1 MNFVTKIQFNHDK
14 YIGDETLFC
23 IGGFQNLNNI
33 IQIKNGKS
41 ISICHLLKSIPA
53 TKGMSRPQ
61 LFQQAEPNPA
71 AVVTIVTFQAQDR
84 EMVMARQATLEEEIR
99 NVIADGKEN
108 KVFLNETD
116 GIWFSGV
123 NKNKNGN
130 VLSNVR
136 HCSKDDAA
144 YFDHINRLMNSPP
157 KKRIFNPP
165 KWGGGIQPTA
175 PIPSQCGQN
184 TRVNSSQ
191 PSPPHM
197 MINNEISNKF
207 DSIHTELNIQR
218 ECNARFDARISNL
231 EITTQSIDDKIDL
244 VLERLA
250 STSPSHKIQKNSSTS
265 S

>member
-53 TKGMSRPQ
+53 IKGMSRSQ

-108 KVFLNETD
+108 KVFLNDTD

-136 HCSKDDAA
+136 H
-144 YFDHINRLMNSPP
+144 
-157 KKRIFNPP
+157 
-165 KWGGGIQPTA
+165 
-175 PIPSQCGQN
+175 
-184 TRVNSSQ
+184 
-191 PSPPHM
+191 
-197 MINNEISNKF
+197 
-207 DSIHTELNIQR
+207 
-218 ECNARFDARISNL
+218 
-231 EITTQSIDDKIDL
+231 
-244 VLERLA
+244 
-250 STSPSHKIQKNSSTS
+250 
-265 S
+265 